1 MKYIVTCREMKM
13 LDSHTIQK
21 KGIPSLVLM
30 ERAALKTAEE
40 IEAHFREHPGQQ
52 KMGLPLDGFC
62 FSMDLT

>member
-30 ERAALKTAEE
+30 ERAALKNSRRNRSSFQRASRTTEDSVCLRKWE
-40 IEAHFREHPGQQ
+40 
-52 KMGLPLDGFC
+52 
-62 FSMDLT
+62 